1 MPMRERV
8 CTIWSRLSVSYQ
20 WLRYLLLPSAM
31 TKHGDEHRRGRA
43 PHRRW
48 IPGDPIPTLNSRIAQ
63 NVQGIKA
70 DWKGQLIPWIAAR
83 VAVTTRN
90 SSSAEIATPTSN
102 SVIITIPIPQSTLRA
117 PPPHPDVAS
126 HTWFLVCGDG
136 RGDIHRRLV
145 VSPLF
150 PPHYGSCAI
159 SGLGFPASGFRER
172 HLNAEGGL
180 AAEEIGALSQL
191 SPGSSAA
198 WSAWVVAHDPDDRW
212 VHRDSETRAWFRERP
227 LGPVAQRHERA
238 WCVADGQ
245 GPLVGAQ
252 AENGPRRGKF
262 VHELGQ
268 PG

>member
-117 PPPHPDVAS
+117 PPPAPR
-126 HTWFLVCGDG
+126 CGLPHLIFGLRRRERWYPPKARSFSPFSSPLRQLCYLWTRVPRVRVSWAPFKCRGWVGG
-136 RGDIHRRLV
+136 RGDRGVEPTITGELCRVIRVGCCARPGWQVGSPRQRDACLV
-145 VSPLF
+145 
-150 PPHYGSCAI
+150 
-159 SGLGFPASGFRER
+159 
-172 HLNAEGGL
+172 
-180 AAEEIGALSQL
+180 
-191 SPGSSAA
+191 
-198 WSAWVVAHDPDDRW
+198 
-212 VHRDSETRAWFRERP
+212 
-227 LGPVAQRHERA
+227 
-238 WCVADGQ
+238 
-245 GPLVGAQ
+245 
-252 AENGPRRGKF
+252 
-262 VHELGQ
+262 
-268 PG
+268 